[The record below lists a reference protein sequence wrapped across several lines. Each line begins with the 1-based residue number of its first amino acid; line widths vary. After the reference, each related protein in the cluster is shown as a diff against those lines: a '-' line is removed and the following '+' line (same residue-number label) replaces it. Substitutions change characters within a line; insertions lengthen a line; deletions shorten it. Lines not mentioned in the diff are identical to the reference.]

1 MHASGV
7 EMVFG
12 YPGGGTGAIIHQIA
26 TTGLANMN
34 GRTEL
39 AGAWMSYGY
48 NRIKGRAA
56 SACVFH
62 CVGTLHASP
71 VVHAAKVD
79 RTPLVILEVHH
90 ANTLAFRDGF
100 PDSGDT

>member
-71 VVHAAKVD
+71 VVHAARSEESRVGKEWV
-79 RTPLVILEVHH
+79 RTFQSRWSPE
-90 ANTLAFRDGF
+90 D
-100 PDSGDT
+100 